1 MTDFFDSLAAN
12 GIVLRFCLQSW
23 DQPPLLDALQ
33 PHRSRLASYALDND
47 WVDKDPRLCITYPAY
62 LHILLRRIPLVVVLR
77 EPLSVATSLHARNG
91 FSLNRGLVLWWIYN
105 HHVASQLCSHDL
117 LVPYGYLLNVDDQA
131 LQQLVGPFLELH
143 KLQRPSVDHAQALI
157 SSLLKPEFNR
167 AENALNAES
176 RDRIHP
182 LLLSI
187 CEEAFKNTV
196 QANDQL
202 LSFQEQFS
210 HLPRIVLECS
220 ARAKLLPESDV
231 NLLLASP
238 AYS

>member
-1 MTDFFDSLAAN
+1 M
-12 GIVLRFCLQSW
+12 
-23 DQPPLLDALQ
+23 
-33 PHRSRLASYALDND
+33 
-47 WVDKDPRLCITYPAY
+47 
-62 LHILLRRIPLVVVLR
+62 RRIPLAALR

-231 NLLLASP
+231 NLLRHRLHTLESEMQNLGSFLAQKEIENDLINTNLRDLEASRSWKITAP
-238 AYS
+238 LRSLGDFLRSLNR